1 VITLSPVRNRILN
14 AVLAVALACSAVACM
29 SGPRETDAQRQADR
43 ETAERVQTAL
53 NADDLLYARHIN
65 VHARKGTVRLA
76 GYVWSQPDLEE
87 AKRITA
93 GVEGVKTVVDDLEL
107 ELNGYG
113 DSPVSR

>member
-1 VITLSPVRNRILN
+1 MSPVMNRIAN
-14 AVLAVALACSAVACM
+14 AVLVAVMACGAVACAT
-29 SGPRETDAQRQADR
+29 GPRETDAQRQNDK
-43 ETAERVQTAL
+43 ETAERVQEAL

-65 VHARKGTVRLA
+65 VHARNGTVRLA

-87 AKRITA
+87 AKRIA
-93 GVEGVKTVVDDLEL
+93 ASVEGVKTVVDDLEL